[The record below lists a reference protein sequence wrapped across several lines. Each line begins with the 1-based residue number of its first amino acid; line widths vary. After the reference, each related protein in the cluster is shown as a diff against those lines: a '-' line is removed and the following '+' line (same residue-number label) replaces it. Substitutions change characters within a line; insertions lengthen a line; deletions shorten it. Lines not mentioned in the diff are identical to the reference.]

1 MYNSR
6 AQTNRDMHDALKIIS
21 DMVGGG
27 YRPRSIVAGFLA
39 ADNLRYL
46 AEEENIH
53 VAQEWGPSKR
63 TAEWVLK
70 TDLRNLLSLQGII
83 FPIISSI
90 TVSVGLS
97 STGKS
102 VSSSSISLKLP
113 LL

>member
-1 MYNSR
+1 MDYTLTRHQALRFSSDNLNYCLTGKNKSKHLRLKMYNSR

-70 TDLRNLLSLQGII
+70 TDLRNLL
-83 FPIISSI
+83 
-90 TVSVGLS
+90 
-97 STGKS
+97 
-102 VSSSSISLKLP
+102 P
-113 LL
+113 L

>member
-70 TDLRNLLSLQGII
+70 TDLRNLL
-83 FPIISSI
+83 
-90 TVSVGLS
+90 
-97 STGKS
+97 
-102 VSSSSISLKLP
+102 P
-113 LL
+113 L